1 MTGQPQVE
9 SQEADSTEP
18 HLRLLPQVKTPNM
31 RPSPRDLPD
40 YATFLR
46 AAGKPETTI
55 RLRSWQLRRFAE
67 QHTGS
72 MRTVTTADLVG
83 YLTKRD
89 WSPATKYSVRATFR
103 DFYRFMVKAGRVRR
117 SPADDLP
124 AIKVPRREPRPAPE
138 SVVRRSY
145 EPRLQL
151 MVDLAA
157 RQGLR
162 RNEVALVS
170 TRDLVPDAGG
180 WSLIVHGKGG
190 KERTVPLHPDI
201 ADRLLSAPPG
211 WLFPSPYGGH
221 LAVNYVGVLISNA
234 LGTGWSAHSLRRR
247 FGTTVYAK
255 SHDIRAVQKLLGHAD
270 LSTTQIYV
278 GMDSDQLRTAV
289 GFAA

>member
-1 MTGQPQVE
+1 MSNQPEVE
-9 SQEADSTEP
+9 GVATLSLVPARSHMRREEA
-18 HLRLLPQVKTPNM
+18 PNM
-31 RPSPRDLPD
+31 RSPRHLAD
-40 YATFLR
+40 YATHLR
-46 AAGKPETTI
+46 AAGKPETTV

-67 QHTGS
+67 QYTGS
-72 MRTVTTADLVG
+72 LTAVTTADLAA
-83 YLTKRD
+83 YLTRHD
-89 WSPATKYSVRATFR
+89 WSPATKYSVRATFK
-103 DFYRFMVKAGRVRR
+103 DFYRFLVKSGKVRH
-117 SPADDLP
+117 SPADGLP

-138 SVVRRSY
+138 SVVRRAY

-170 TRDLVPDAGG
+170 TRDLIPDATG

-190 KERTVPLHPDI
+190 KERTVPLHPDV
-201 ADRLLSAPPG
+201 AGRLLSAPPG
-211 WLFPSPYGGH
+211 WLFPSPNGGH

-234 LGTGWSAHSLRRR
+234 LGAGWSAHSLRRR
-247 FGTTVYAK
+247 FGTKVYAE

-270 LSTTQIYV
+270 LSTTQMYV
-278 GMDSDQLRTAV
+278 GMDSDQLRSAV